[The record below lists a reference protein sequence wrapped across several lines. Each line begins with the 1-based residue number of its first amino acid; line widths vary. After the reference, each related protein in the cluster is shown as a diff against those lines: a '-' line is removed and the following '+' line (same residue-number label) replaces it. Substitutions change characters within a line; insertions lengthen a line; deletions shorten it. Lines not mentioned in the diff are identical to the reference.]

1 MAEAKLTP
9 NQQRRVEQ
17 IEGFLRSVALVKK
30 LTAELEGNRAARPK
44 ILEDISSRISRE
56 LMKMR
61 HRAVAANV
69 GTVADIAGNLA
80 GVAKRSQGFQMK
92 IRSLNDG
99 VTSLNIQLDRAL
111 AMAKAPEAPRS
122 SGMQDPP
129 AE

>member
-99 VTSLNIQLDRAL
+99 VASLNIQLDRAL
-111 AMAKAPEAPRS
+111 AIARTPEEKRP

>member
-111 AMAKAPEAPRS
+111 AMAKAPEEPRS

>member
-111 AMAKAPEAPRS
+111 AMAKAPEEKRP